1 MFLLAFFIMKL
12 IRVSLYLFYP
22 DDFMDLTTLEVV
34 QSFFIGFRVDI
45 ITLFTF
51 SIPFVLLLM
60 YIKNLYFRRWVGVLW
75 GVVLLLIFIISFSNV
90 LYFKFIHRH
99 MSNEIFNLG
108 DDFNIIISIALNS
121 YLPYT
126 LGALLFMI
134 VFTIFSYKFFSL
146 PIDTF
151 VEREKL
157 LIYSFVVILMLF
169 FGIRGN
175 ISGKA
180 FGTSDAFATN
190 KISSGNLAL
199 NGVFAISRTAKNEQ
213 KHNLIDKQKG
223 IAITREALTTPNA
236 PFVDDNYPLLKSYKA
251 KNNQKHNVVI
261 VLLESWGAE
270 HIDGFTKY
278 KELNITPFFKE
289 LSNESLK
296 FTNFYANGFRSIF
309 GITSLFTGVTLSTGF
324 EYLGRGLELSNLSY
338 LGTIAKQNGYST
350 LAMQGGNRRS
360 YRIDAISNL
369 AGFDEYYGAEDI
381 PNVEIIEKG
390 RDART
395 GTYDHNLF
403 TFYNQKISTLKEP
416 FLTFAFTSTNHPDLY
431 LPRAEFE
438 KYPHDL
444 NNYYGELNAYMYVDN
459 AIKKFMENAK
469 KEPWFPNTIFIFT
482 ADHGNGD
489 ALNEIGKKLRGD
501 QEKLGSIEHYRI
513 PLVIYAPK
521 IYKPQ
526 EIATLGSQTDIF
538 PTIVDMLGFEA
549 NITTLGTS
557 LFDKEIEDRFV
568 YYFAG
573 NMIGLIKNDGY
584 VVHNFK
590 NVVEQKSISQEDIN
604 LLFAIDTAQAYL
616 LEKNLWAK

>member
-1 MFLLAFFIMKL
+1 MLLLAFFIMKL

-22 DDFMDLTTLEVV
+22 NDFGDLTILEVMH
-34 QSFFIGFRVDI
+34 SFFMGFRVDM

-51 SIPFVLLLM
+51 SIPFVLLFIF
-60 YIKNLYFRRWVGVLW
+60 IKNYYVRRWIGVLW
-75 GVVLLLIFIISFSNV
+75 GLVLLLIFIISFSNV

-99 MSNEIFNLG
+99 LSNEIFNLG
-108 DDFNIIISIALNS
+108 NDFNIIINIAFNS

-126 LGALLFMI
+126 LGAILFI
-134 VFTIFSYKFFSL
+134 VIFIIFSYKFFSL

-151 VEREKL
+151 VEKKKL
-157 LIYSFVVILMLF
+157 LIYSFVAILVLF
-169 FGIRGN
+169 LGIRGT

-199 NGVFAISRTAKNEQ
+199 NGVFAIFKTAKNEQ
-213 KHNLIDKQKG
+213 KHNLMDKQK
-223 IAITREALTTPNA
+223 AIEITKEALVTPNA
-236 PFVDDNYPLLKSYKA
+236 PFVDDNYPLLRSYKA

-309 GITSLFTGVTLSTGF
+309 GITSLFTGVTLSSGF

-395 GTYDHNLF
+395 GTYDHNLL

-431 LPRAEFE
+431 LPRAELE

-469 KEPWFPNTIFIFT
+469 KEPWFDNTIFIFT

-513 PLVIYAPK
+513 PLAIYAPK

>member
-1 MFLLAFFIMKL
+1 
-12 IRVSLYLFYP
+12 
-22 DDFMDLTTLEVV
+22 
-34 QSFFIGFRVDI
+34 
-45 ITLFTF
+45 
-51 SIPFVLLLM
+51 
-60 YIKNLYFRRWVGVLW
+60 
-75 GVVLLLIFIISFSNV
+75 
-90 LYFKFIHRH
+90 
-99 MSNEIFNLG
+99 
-108 DDFNIIISIALNS
+108 
-121 YLPYT
+121 
-126 LGALLFMI
+126 
-134 VFTIFSYKFFSL
+134 
-146 PIDTF
+146 
-151 VEREKL
+151 L
-157 LIYSFVVILMLF
+157 LIYSFVAILVLF
-169 FGIRGN
+169 LGIRGT

-199 NGVFAISRTAKNEQ
+199 NGVFAIFKTAKNEQ
-213 KHNLIDKQKG
+213 KHNLMDKQK
-223 IAITREALTTPNA
+223 AIEITKEALVTPNA
-236 PFVDDNYPLLKSYKA
+236 PFVDDNHPLLRSYKA

-309 GITSLFTGVTLSTGF
+309 GITSLFTGVTLSSGF

-395 GTYDHNLF
+395 GTYDHNLL

-431 LPRAEFE
+431 LPRAELE

-469 KEPWFPNTIFIFT
+469 KEPWFDNTIFIFT

-513 PLVIYAPK
+513 PLAIYAPK

>member
-1 MFLLAFFIMKL
+1 MLLLAFFIMKL

-22 DDFMDLTTLEVV
+22 NDFGDLTILEVMH
-34 QSFFIGFRVDI
+34 SFFMGFRVDM

-51 SIPFVLLLM
+51 SIPFVLLFIF
-60 YIKNLYFRRWVGVLW
+60 IKNYYVRRWIGVLW
-75 GVVLLLIFIISFSNV
+75 GLVLLLIFIISFSNV

-99 MSNEIFNLG
+99 LSNEIFNLG
-108 DDFNIIISIALNS
+108 NDFNIIINIAFNS

-126 LGALLFMI
+126 LGAILFI
-134 VFTIFSYKFFSL
+134 VIFIIFSYKFFSL

-151 VEREKL
+151 VEKKKL
-157 LIYSFVVILMLF
+157 LIYSFVAILVLF
-169 FGIRGN
+169 LGIRGT

-199 NGVFAISRTAKNEQ
+199 NGVFAIFKTAKNEQ
-213 KHNLIDKQKG
+213 KHNLMDKQK
-223 IAITREALTTPNA
+223 AIEITKEALVTPNA
-236 PFVDDNYPLLKSYKA
+236 PFVDDNHPLLRSYKA

-309 GITSLFTGVTLSTGF
+309 GITSLFTGVTLSSGF

-395 GTYDHNLF
+395 GTYDHNLL

-431 LPRAEFE
+431 LPRAELE

-469 KEPWFPNTIFIFT
+469 KEPWFDNTIFIFT

-513 PLVIYAPK
+513 PLAIYAPK